1 MGNIVIAR
9 VQAEQEA
16 AQGLVVGQVVL
27 VGRDQTNVIVQVK
40 GHGRLCLDADDAA
53 VILLRSSIDHF
64 DQLLGL
70 TGALFTHDESDHRI
84 HSFQ

>member
-1 MGNIVIAR
+1 M
-9 VQAEQEA
+9 
-16 AQGLVVGQVVL
+16 
-27 VGRDQTNVIVQVK
+27 IVQVK

-53 VILLRSSIDHF
+53 VILLRSGIDHF